1 MSRVRLLL
9 ATLLAAS
16 PGVGC
21 QRTPLPGAAHAA
33 PPSSAASRNAVP
45 SASPRLDESG
55 PRVDLLANRA
65 LWHVF
70 QKGLVVP
77 FASEGLRKYT
87 QEYTSPWRGVTK
99 LQDRAGRV
107 LGTTTST
114 LRFPWDGETGAATI
128 VVRMSGDGGQ
138 RLSLRLN
145 GRPLK
150 TRVLASGWQAV
161 VIDVPAGMLRPGEN
175 DLGIGVAKK
184 GALFHSLEVLA
195 GPAPE
200 PADAWPPSSPVG
212 TASVAGQEK
221 AALAGFR
228 RYVMLLEVP
237 RQSSLVLDTAAPR
250 AVAHLRVLARPEGQ
264 PAQVLLDETLQ
275 PGRWQPHTLSLAALA
290 GKLVE
295 LEFAAV
301 DGTDVLWA
309 TPRILLAAAPSLPRP
324 KPVRNLVLLIGDAM
338 RADSLALY
346 GQSKVLTPR
355 ITEAGRKNGVVFL
368 NTEAASPSS
377 PPSHASIQSG
387 TLPRVNGI
395 LGDKAKLNP
404 GTPMVSAVL
413 GADGIATGYYGDNSF
428 AMGRLKAASKWTSY
442 HQPSQEGKGGGC
454 PTLIKLML
462 GFADEQIKAGRRFF
476 LSSIAFE
483 PHTPYIYH
491 QGITEHYVKG
501 EFDPAIGKSPDG
513 VILTAIVKG
522 KLPMTPARWQQLRGL
537 YDGEVEYLDGCFG
550 TLVDG
555 LAARGRRDDTA
566 VILLADHGEGF
577 FEHGSLGHAYGHWFE
592 VTQVPLV
599 LWVPGLTEKEIA
611 IDTTVSHVDVAPT
624 ILDLL
629 GLPPEPRMQGQ
640 SLLPMALRQGPWTPR
655 VIPAEYGRSYS
666 LRSANLR
673 YIVDYG
679 GKEMLYDTVADP
691 IEKTDV
697 KDQRSMALRYLRD
710 CAGFYLA
717 YRSRWHTASWGT
729 LNNQTPEF
737 VKATGE

>member
-1 MSRVRLLL
+1 M
-9 ATLLAAS
+9 
-16 PGVGC
+16 
-21 QRTPLPGAAHAA
+21 
-33 PPSSAASRNAVP
+33 
-45 SASPRLDESG
+45 
-55 PRVDLLANRA
+55 
-65 LWHVF
+65 
-70 QKGLVVP
+70 
-77 FASEGLRKYT
+77 
-87 QEYTSPWRGVTK
+87 TK

-107 LGTTTST
+107 LGSTTSN

-128 VVRMSGDGGQ
+128 VVRMNGDVGQ

-145 GRPLK
+145 GKPLK
-150 TRVLASGWQAV
+150 TAAW
-161 VIDVPAGMLRPGEN
+161 PAAGRQWLSACRPACFGSGEN
-175 DLGIGVAKK
+175 DLGIAVARK
-184 GALFHSLEVLA
+184 GALFHSLEVMA

-200 PADAWPPSSPVG
+200 PENAWPASSPVI
-212 TASVAGQEK
+212 AANVAGQEK
-221 AALAGFR
+221 PALAGFR
-228 RYVMLLEVP
+228 RYAMLLEVP
-237 RQSSLVLDTAAPR
+237 RQSFLVLETAASQTP
-250 AVAHLRVLARPEGQ
+250 AHLRISARPEGQ
-264 PAQVLLDETLQ
+264 PAQVLLDETQ
-275 PGRWQPHTLSLAALA
+275 APGRWQPRTLSLAALA
-290 GKLVE
+290 GKLVA
-295 LEFAAV
+295 LEFAVV
-301 DGTDVLWA
+301 DGGDGLWA

-324 KPVRNLVLLIGDAM
+324 KPVHNLVLLIGDAL

-346 GQSKVLTPR
+346 QQTKVLTPR

-404 GTPMVSAVL
+404 GTPMISAVL
-413 GADGIATGYYGDNSF
+413 GGDKIATGYYGDNSF
-428 AMGRLKAASKWTSY
+428 AMGRLKAASKWTAY

-462 GFADEQIKAGRRFF
+462 GFADDQVKAGRRFF

-537 YDGEVEYLDGCFG
+537 YDGEVEYLDQCFG

-555 LAARGRRDDTA
+555 LATRGLRDDTA

-599 LWVPGLTEKEIA
+599 LWVPGLTDKEITV
-611 IDTTVSHVDVAPT
+611 DTTVSHVDVAPT

-655 VIPAEYGRSYS
+655 VIPSEYGRSYS
-666 LRSANLR
+666 LRAANLR

-691 IEKTDV
+691 DREERR
-697 KDQRSMALRYLRD
+697 QRPAPDGPALPARLRRLLPGPSHPLAHGQLGHAQQSH
-710 CAGFYLA
+710 AGIREGHRA
-717 YRSRWHTASWGT
+717 TRAACWTEPVAGAGSDGRIRSRSGSGT
-729 LNNQTPEF
+729 GPG
-737 VKATGE
+737 TGGS

>member
-1 MSRVRLLL
+1 MSRVLIHV
-9 ATLLAAS
+9 AAVLAA
-16 PGVGC
+16 GVGC
-21 QRTPLPGAAHAA
+21 RRAPVPAHAA
-33 PPSSAASRNAVP
+33 APSSAVSPKP
-45 SASPRLDESG
+45 SALRLDESG
-55 PRVDLLANRA
+55 PRVDLLASRA
-65 LWHVF
+65 LWHLY
-70 QKGLVVP
+70 QHGLVIP
-77 FASEGLRKYT
+77 FASEGFRKYS

-99 LQDRAGRV
+99 LQDRAGRI
-107 LGTTTST
+107 LGSTTST
-114 LRFPWDGETGAATI
+114 LRFPWDAGTGAASI
-128 VVRMSGDGGQ
+128 VVRMAGDAGQ

-145 GRPLK
+145 GKSLK
-150 TRVLASGWQAV
+150 AAAPASGWQTVAV
-161 VIDVPAGMLRPGEN
+161 NVPAGVLRVGEN
-175 DLGIGVAKK
+175 DLVMAVAKK
-184 GALFHSLEVLA
+184 GALFHSLEVIA
-195 GPAPE
+195 GQAPE
-200 PADAWPPSSPVG
+200 PDDAWTASSPVI

-221 AALAGFR
+221 PALAGFR
-228 RYVMLLEVP
+228 RYAMLLEVP
-237 RQSSLVLDTAAPR
+237 RQASLVLETAVRQAP
-250 AVAHLRVLARPEGQ
+250 AHLRVSTRPEGQ
-264 PAQVLLDETLQ
+264 PAQILLDETQQ
-275 PGRWQPHTLSLAALA
+275 PGRWQPHTLPLAALA
-290 GKLVE
+290 GKLVS
-295 LEFAAV
+295 LEFAVV
-301 DGTDVLWA
+301 DGGDAFWA
-309 TPRILLAAAPSLPRP
+309 TPRILLAVAPSLARP
-324 KPVRNLVLLIGDAM
+324 KPVRNLVLFIGDAL

-346 GQSKVLTPR
+346 NQTKVRTPR

-387 TLPRVNGI
+387 TFPRVNGI

-404 GTPMVSAVL
+404 GTPLVSAVL
-413 GADGIATGYYGDNSF
+413 GTDKVATGYYGDNSF
-428 AMGRLKAASKWTSY
+428 AMGRLKAASKWTAY

-454 PTLIKLML
+454 PTLVKLML
-462 GFADEQIKAGRRFF
+462 GFADEQVKAGRRFF

-537 YDGEVEYLDGCFG
+537 YDGEVEYLDQCFG

-555 LAARGRRDDTA
+555 LATRGLRDDTA

-599 LWVPGLTEKEIA
+599 LWVPGLAGKEIA
-611 IDTTVSHVDVAPT
+611 VDTTVSHVDVAPT
-624 ILDLL
+624 ILDLF

-655 VIPAEYGRSYS
+655 VVPSEYGRSYS
-666 LRSANLR
+666 LRAAHLR
-673 YIVDYG
+673 YIVDYS
-679 GKEMLYDTVADP
+679 GKETLFDTVADP

-697 KDQRSMALRYLRD
+697 KDQRPMALRYLRD

-717 YRSRWHTASWGT
+717 HRSRWHTATWGE
-729 LNNQTPEF
+729 LNNHAPEF
-737 VKATGE
+737 VRATGG

>member
-1 MSRVRLLL
+1 MSRVLICL
-9 ATLLAAS
+9 AVLAVS
-16 PGVGC
+16 LGGGC
-21 QRTPLPGAAHAA
+21 QRASLPKVAHAA
-33 PPSSAASRNAVP
+33 APSSAASRGA
-45 SASPRLDESG
+45 AQAGSPRLDESG
-55 PRVDLLANRA
+55 PQVDLLASRA
-65 LWHVF
+65 LWHLF
-70 QKGLVVP
+70 QRGLVIP
-77 FASEGLRKYT
+77 FASEGFRKYT

-107 LGTTTST
+107 LGTTTSS
-114 LRFPWDGETGAATI
+114 LRFPWDGEAGAATI
-128 VVRMSGDGGQ
+128 VVRMNGATGQ

-145 GRPLK
+145 GKPLK
-150 TRVLASGWQAV
+150 IVPVAGGWQTLA
-161 VIDVPAGMLRPGEN
+161 INVPAGMLHPGEN
-175 DLGIGVAKK
+175 DLVVAVAKK
-184 GALFHSLEVLA
+184 GALFHSLEVIA
-195 GPAPE
+195 DTPRE
-200 PADAWPPSSPVG
+200 PADAWPPLSPVIA
-212 TASVAGQEK
+212 ASVAGQEK

-228 RYVMLLEVP
+228 RYSMLLEVP
-237 RQSSLVLDTAAPR
+237 RQSFLVLETAAPQ
-250 AVAHLRVLARPEGQ
+250 AAAHLRVSARPEGQ
-264 PAQVLLDETLQ
+264 PAQILLDQTQQ
-275 PGRWQPHTLSLAALA
+275 PGQWQPHTLSLAALA
-290 GKLVE
+290 GKLVA
-295 LEFAAV
+295 LEFAVV
-301 DGTDVLWA
+301 DGGDVLWA
-309 TPRILLAAAPSLPRP
+309 TPRILLAAAPSLARP

-346 GQSKVLTPR
+346 SQTKVLTPR
-355 ITEAGRKNGVVFL
+355 ITEAGHKNGVVFL

-413 GADGIATGYYGDNSF
+413 GADNIATGYYGDNSF
-428 AMGRLKAASKWTSY
+428 AMGRLKAASKWTAY

-462 GFADEQIKAGRRFF
+462 GFADEQVKAGRRFF

-513 VILTAIVKG
+513 VILTAIVRGTLK
-522 KLPMTPARWQQLRGL
+522 MTPARWQQLRGL
-537 YDGEVEYLDGCFG
+537 YDGEVEYFDQCFG

-555 LAARGRRDDTA
+555 LATRGLRDDTA

-599 LWVPGLTEKEIA
+599 LWVPSLTDKEITV
-611 IDTTVSHVDVAPT
+611 DTTVSHVDVAPT
-624 ILDLL
+624 ILDLM

-640 SLLPMALRQGPWTPR
+640 SLVPMALRQGPWTPR

-666 LRSANLR
+666 LRAANLR

-679 GKEMLYDTVADP
+679 GKEMLYDTAADP
-691 IEKTDV
+691 VEKTDV
-697 KDQRSMALRYLRD
+697 KDRRPMALRYLRD

-717 YRSRWHTASWGT
+717 HRARWHTASWGT
-729 LNNQTPEF
+729 LNNHTPEF
-737 VKATGE
+737 VKATGG

>member
-1 MSRVRLLL
+1 MSRVSFG
-9 ATLLAAS
+9 LAA
-16 PGVGC
+16 PVVACLGLAC
-21 QRTPLPGAAHAA
+21 QRAPLPAHAA
-33 PPSSAASRNAVP
+33 SPSSAASPKTAQP
-45 SASPRLDESG
+45 AAPRLDESG

-65 LWHVF
+65 MWHLF
-70 QKGLVVP
+70 QRGLVIP
-77 FASEGLRKYT
+77 LGSEGFRKYT
-87 QEYTSPWRGVTK
+87 QEYTSPWRGVSK

-107 LGTTTST
+107 LGSTTSS
-114 LRFPWDGETGAATI
+114 LRFPWDGEIGAATI
-128 VVRMSGDGGQ
+128 VVRMSGDAGQ

-150 TRVLASGWQAV
+150 PAALTSGWQAV
-161 VIDVPAGMLRPGEN
+161 AVNVPAGVLRVGEN
-175 DLGIGVAKK
+175 DLIIAVARK
-184 GALFHSLEVLA
+184 GALFHSLEVFA

-200 PADAWPPSSPVG
+200 AGDAWPASSPVIA
-212 TASVAGQEK
+212 ASVAGQEK

-228 RYVMLLEVP
+228 RYAMLLEVP
-237 RQSSLVLDTAAPR
+237 RQSFLVLETAAPQ
-250 AVAHLRVLARPEGQ
+250 AAAHLRVSARPEGQ
-264 PAQVLLDETLQ
+264 PAQILLDETQ
-275 PGRWQPHTLSLAALA
+275 TPGRWQPHTLSLAALA
-290 GKLVE
+290 GKLVALE
-295 LEFAAV
+295 LAVV
-301 DGTDVLWA
+301 DGGDGLWA
-309 TPRILLAAAPSLPRP
+309 SPRILLAAAPSLARP
-324 KPVRNLVLLIGDAM
+324 KPVRNLVLLIGDAL

-346 GQSKVLTPR
+346 HQSKVLTPR

-404 GTPMVSAVL
+404 GTPMISAVL
-413 GADGIATGYYGDNSF
+413 GEERIATGYYGDNSF
-428 AMGRLKAASKWTSY
+428 AMGRLKTASKWTAY

-454 PTLIKLML
+454 PTLVKMML

-537 YDGEVEYLDGCFG
+537 YDGEVEYLDQCFG

-555 LAARGRRDDTA
+555 LAARGLRDNTA

-599 LWVPGLTEKEIA
+599 MWVPGLTDKEITV
-611 IDTTVSHVDVAPT
+611 DTTVSHVDLAPT

-629 GLPPEPRMQGQ
+629 GLPPEPRMQGE
-640 SLLPMALRQGPWTPR
+640 SLVPMALRQGPWTPR
-655 VIPAEYGRSYS
+655 VVPAEYGRSYS
-666 LRSANLR
+666 LRAANLR
-673 YIVDYG
+673 YIVDYS
-679 GKEMLYDTVADP
+679 GKETLFDTVDDP

-697 KDQRSMALRYLRD
+697 KNQRPMALRYLRD

-717 YRSRWHTASWGT
+717 HRTRWHTATWGT
-729 LNNQTPEF
+729 LNNQTEEF
-737 VKATGE
+737 VKATGG

>member
-1 MSRVRLLL
+1 MSRVPFGLALLL
-9 ATLLAAS
+9 ATSLS
-16 PGVGC
+16 VGC
-21 QRTPLPGAAHAA
+21 QRTPVPAHAA
-33 PPSSAASRNAVP
+33 APSSAASRNPAP
-45 SASPRLDESG
+45 STAPRLDESG

-65 LWHVF
+65 LWHLY
-70 QKGLVVP
+70 QRGLVIP
-77 FASEGLRKYT
+77 FASEGFRKYS

-99 LQDRAGRV
+99 LQDRAGRI
-107 LGTTTST
+107 LGATASN

-128 VVRMSGDGGQ
+128 VVRMSGESGQ

-145 GRPLK
+145 GKPLK
-150 TRVLASGWQAV
+150 TAALASGWQPVA
-161 VIDVPAGMLRPGEN
+161 IEVPAGVLRSGEN
-175 DLGIGVAKK
+175 SLAIAVARK
-184 GALFHSLEVLA
+184 GAVFHSLELIA

-200 PADAWPPSSPVG
+200 PAEAWPASSPVVA
-212 TASVAGQEK
+212 ASVAGQEK
-221 AALAGFR
+221 AALAGFL

-237 RQSSLVLDTAAPR
+237 LQSSLVLDTAAPK
-250 AVAHLRVLARPEGQ
+250 AAAHLRVSARPEGQ
-264 PAQVLLDETLQ
+264 PAQILLDETQQ

-290 GKLVE
+290 GKLVA
-295 LEFAAV
+295 LEFAVV
-301 DGTDVLWA
+301 DGGDALWA
-309 TPRILLAAAPSLPRP
+309 GPRILLAAAPSLARP

-346 GQSKVLTPR
+346 GQTKVLTPR
-355 ITEAGRKNGVVFL
+355 ITEAGRKNGLVFL

-404 GTPMVSAVL
+404 GTPMISAVL
-413 GADGIATGYYGDNSF
+413 GEEKIATGYYGDNSF
-428 AMGRLKAASKWTSY
+428 AMGRLKTASKWTAY

-454 PTLIKLML
+454 PTLIKMML
-462 GFADEQIKAGRRFF
+462 GFADQQIEAGRRFF

-537 YDGEVEYLDGCFG
+537 YDGEVEYLDQCFG

-555 LAARGRRDDTA
+555 LATRGRRDDTA

-577 FEHGSLGHAYGHWFE
+577 FEPGSLGHAYGHWFE

-599 LWVPGLTEKEIA
+599 LWVPGLTDKEITV
-611 IDTTVSHVDVAPT
+611 DTVVSHVDVAPT

-640 SLLPMALRQGPWTPR
+640 SLLPLALRQGPWTPR
-655 VIPAEYGRSYS
+655 VVPAEYGRSYS
-666 LRSANLR
+666 LRAAHLR

-697 KDQRSMALRYLRD
+697 KDQRPMALRYLRD

-717 YRSRWHTASWGT
+717 HRSRWHTAAWGT
-729 LNNQTPEF
+729 INNHTAEF
-737 VKATGE
+737 VKAAGGS

>member
-1 MSRVRLLL
+1 LPNAEHVA
-9 ATLLAAS
+9 ATPAPAS
-16 PGVGC
+16 PK
-21 QRTPLPGAAHAA
+21 AA
-33 PPSSAASRNAVP
+33 PASA
-45 SASPRLDESG
+45 PRLDESG
-55 PRVDLLANRA
+55 PSIDLLANRS
-65 LWHVF
+65 LWHLSS
-70 QKGLVVP
+70 QGLVIP
-77 FASEGLRKYT
+77 FVSEGFRKYT
-87 QEYTSPWRGVTK
+87 QEYNSPWRGVTK
-99 LQDRAGRV
+99 LQDHSGRI
-107 LGTTTST
+107 LAST
-114 LRFPWDGETGAATI
+114 ASNLRFPWDGETGAATI
-128 VVRMSGDGGQ
+128 IARMSGDAGQ

-145 GRPLK
+145 GKPLK
-150 TRVLASGWQAV
+150 TLGLSNGWQAV
-161 VIDVPAGMLRPGEN
+161 AVPVPAGALRSGEN
-175 DLGIGVAKK
+175 DLAIAVAKK
-184 GALFHSLEVLA
+184 GALFHSLEIIA
-195 GPAPE
+195 GPAAQPTE
-200 PADAWPPSSPVG
+200 AWPASPVF
-212 TASVAGQEK
+212 TSNLAGQPK
-221 AALAGFR
+221 SALHGFR

-237 RQSSLVLDTAAPR
+237 RQSFLLLDTAASQTP
-250 AVAHLRVLARPEGQ
+250 ARIRISAQPDGQ
-264 PAQVLLDETLQ
+264 SAQVLLDETAQ
-275 PGRWQPHTLSLAALA
+275 PGQWQPHTLSLAALA
-290 GKLVE
+290 GKLVALE
-295 LEFAAV
+295 LAVV
-301 DGTDVLWA
+301 DGGDVAWA
-309 TPRILLAAAPSLPRP
+309 TPRILLAAAPALPRP

-346 GQSKVLTPR
+346 NQTKVLTPR
-355 ITEAGRKNGVVFL
+355 ITEAGHKNGVVFL

-404 GTPMVSAVL
+404 GTPMVSADL
-413 GADGIATGYYGDNSF
+413 GADNIATGYYGDNSF
-428 AMGRLKAASKWTSY
+428 AMGRLKAASKWTAY

-462 GFADEQIKAGRRFF
+462 GFADEQIKAGKRFF

-501 EFDPAIGKSPDG
+501 DFDPAIGKSPDG

-522 KLPMTPARWQQLRGL
+522 TISMTPARWQQLRGL
-537 YDGEVEYLDGCFG
+537 YDGEIEYLDQCFG

-555 LAARGRRDDTA
+555 LAERGQRDNTA

-599 LWVPGLTEKEIA
+599 LWVPGLTDKELTV
-611 IDTTVSHVDVAPT
+611 DTTVSHVDVAPT
-624 ILDLL
+624 ILDLM
-629 GLPPEPRMQGQ
+629 GLPPDPRMQGQ
-640 SLLPMALRQGPWTPR
+640 SLLPMVLRQGPWTPR

-666 LRSANLR
+666 LRASQLR

-697 KDQRSMALRYLRD
+697 KDQRPMALRYLRD

-717 YRSRWHTASWGT
+717 HRSHWHESSWGT
-729 LNNQTPEF
+729 VNNQTPEF

>member
-1 MSRVRLLL
+1 MSRVPFDL
-9 ATLLAAS
+9 ALLLAAS
-16 PGVGC
+16 LGVGC
-21 QRTPLPGAAHAA
+21 QRAPLPSAAHAA
-33 PPSSAASRNAVP
+33 PPSSAASAKAALSV
-45 SASPRLDESG
+45 SPRLDESG
-55 PRVDLLANRA
+55 PSVDLLANRA

-70 QKGLVVP
+70 RRGLTIP
-77 FASEGLRKYT
+77 FGSEGFRKYS
-87 QEYTSPWRGVTK
+87 QEYTSPWRGVGK

-107 LGTTTST
+107 LGTTASN
-114 LRFPWDGETGAATI
+114 LHFPWDGETGAATI
-128 VVRMSGDGGQ
+128 VVRMSGDSGQ

-145 GRPLK
+145 GKSLK
-150 TRVLASGWQAV
+150 TAALASGWQAV
-161 VIDVPAGMLRPGEN
+161 PINVPAGVLRLGEN
-175 DLGIGVAKK
+175 DLVIAVARK
-184 GALFHSLEVLA
+184 GALFHSLEVIG

-200 PADAWPPSSPVG
+200 PADAWPASSPVI
-212 TASVAGQEK
+212 AVSVAGQER
-221 AALAGFR
+221 AALAGSR
-228 RYVMLLEVP
+228 RYAMLLEVP
-237 RQSSLVLDTAAPR
+237 RQSFLVLETAASQ
-250 AVAHLRVLARPEGQ
+250 AAAHLRVSARPEGQ
-264 PAQVLLDETLQ
+264 PIQILLDETQ
-275 PGRWQPHTLSLAALA
+275 PPGRWQPRTLSLAALA
-290 GKLVE
+290 GKLVS
-295 LEFAAV
+295 LEFAV
-301 DGTDVLWA
+301 LDGGEALWA

-324 KPVRNLVLLIGDAM
+324 KPVRNLVLLIGDAL

-346 GQSKVLTPR
+346 NQTKVLTPR

-404 GTPMVSAVL
+404 GTPMISAVL
-413 GADGIATGYYGDNSF
+413 GADQIATGYYGDNSF
-428 AMGRLKAASKWTSY
+428 AMGRLKTASKWTAY

-522 KLPMTPARWQQLRGL
+522 KLSMTPARWQQLRGL

-555 LAARGRRDDTA
+555 LATRGLRDDTA

-577 FEHGSLGHAYGHWFE
+577 FEHGSLGHAFGHWFE

-599 LWVPGLTEKEIA
+599 LWVPGLTDKEVTV
-611 IDTTVSHVDVAPT
+611 DTVVSHVDVAPT

-640 SLLPMALRQGPWTPR
+640 SLLPLVLRQGPWTPR
-655 VIPAEYGRSYS
+655 VVPSEYGRSYS
-666 LRSANLR
+666 LRAANLR

-679 GKEMLYDTVADP
+679 GKETLFDTVADP

-697 KDQRSMALRYLRD
+697 KDQRPMALRYLRD
-710 CAGFYLA
+710 CAGLYLA
-717 YRSRWHTASWGT
+717 HRSRWHTATWGT
-729 LNNQTPEF
+729 LNNQTSEF
-737 VKATGE
+737 VRATGG

>member
-1 MSRVRLLL
+1 MSRVSHQLVLLL
-9 ATLLAAS
+9 AATL
-16 PGVGC
+16 GC
-21 QRTPLPGAAHAA
+21 QRAPVPAQAA
-33 PPSSAASRNAVP
+33 PPSSAASPKAAQP
-45 SASPRLDESG
+45 APPRLDEAG
-55 PRVDLLANRA
+55 PRLDLLANRA
-65 LWHVF
+65 LWHLY
-70 QKGLVVP
+70 QRGLIIP
-77 FASEGLRKYT
+77 FGSEGFRKYT
-87 QEYTSPWRGVTK
+87 QEYNSPWRGVTK
-99 LQDRAGRV
+99 LQDRTGRI
-107 LGTTTST
+107 LGATTSG
-114 LRFPWDGETGAATI
+114 LHFPWDGATGTTTI
-128 VVRMSGDGGQ
+128 IVRMNGDAGQ

-145 GRPLK
+145 GKSLK
-150 TRVLASGWQAV
+150 TVAVSAGWQTVAV
-161 VIDVPAGMLRPGEN
+161 SAPAGVLRPGEN
-175 DLGIGVAKK
+175 DLVIAVARR
-184 GALFHSLEVLA
+184 GAIFHSLEVIA

-200 PADAWPPSSPVG
+200 PADPWPASPVV
-212 TASVAGQEK
+212 TPSVAGQAK
-221 AALAGFR
+221 TALAGFR

-237 RQSSLVLDTAAPR
+237 RQSFLVLETAAPQ
-250 AVAHLRVLARPEGQ
+250 AAAHLRVSARPEGQ
-264 PAQVLLDETLQ
+264 TAQILLDQTQ
-275 PGRWQPHTLSLAALA
+275 PPGRWQPHALSLAALA
-290 GKLVE
+290 GKLVA
-295 LEFAAV
+295 LEFTV
-301 DGTDVLWA
+301 LDGGEALWA
-309 TPRILLAAAPSLPRP
+309 KPRILLTAAPSLPRP

-346 GQSKVLTPR
+346 NQTKVLTPR
-355 ITEAGRKNGVVFL
+355 ITQAGRKNGVVFL

-387 TLPRVNGI
+387 TMPRVNGI

-404 GTPMVSAVL
+404 GTPMISARL
-413 GADGIATGYYGDNSF
+413 GADKIATGYYGDNSF
-428 AMGRLKAASKWTSY
+428 AMGRLKAASKWTAY

-491 QGITEHYVKG
+491 PGITEHYVKG

-522 KLPMTPARWQQLRGL
+522 TLTMTPARWQQLRGL
-537 YDGEVEYLDGCFG
+537 YDGEVEYLDQCFG

-555 LAARGRRDDTA
+555 LAARGQRDNTA

-599 LWVPGLTEKEIA
+599 LWVPGLTDKEITV
-611 IDTTVSHVDVAPT
+611 DTTVGHVDVAPT
-624 ILDLL
+624 ILDLM

-640 SLLPMALRQGPWTPR
+640 SLLPMVLRQGPWTPR
-655 VIPAEYGRSYS
+655 VVPAEYGRSYS
-666 LRSANLR
+666 LRAANLR

-679 GKEMLYDTVADP
+679 GKETLFDTVADP

-697 KDQRSMALRYLRD
+697 KDQRPMALRYLRD

-717 YRSRWHTASWGT
+717 HRTRWHEATWGT
-729 LNNQTPEF
+729 LNNHAPEF
-737 VKATGE
+737 VEATGD

>member
-1 MSRVRLLL
+1 MLRAPIGPAL
-9 ATLLAAS
+9 LLAAS
-16 PGVGC
+16 FSC
-21 QRTPLPGAAHAA
+21 QRAPLPAHAA
-33 PPSSAASRNAVP
+33 ETSSAASFKAAQP
-45 SASPRLDESG
+45 TPARLDESG
-55 PRVDLLANRA
+55 PRVDLLANRS
-65 LWHVF
+65 LWHLF
-70 QKGLVVP
+70 QRGLIIP
-77 FASEGLRKYT
+77 FGSEGFRKYT
-87 QEYTSPWRGVTK
+87 QEYTSPWRGLSK
-99 LQDRAGRV
+99 LRDHIGRA
-107 LGTTTST
+107 LGSTTSS
-114 LRFPWDGETGAATI
+114 LRFPWDGATAAATI
-128 VVRMSGDGGQ
+128 IVRMSGDAGQ

-145 GRPLK
+145 GKPLK
-150 TRVLASGWQAV
+150 TAVLASGWQTVAV
-161 VIDVPAGMLRPGEN
+161 SVPAGVLRAGEN
-175 DLGIGVAKK
+175 DLVIAVARK
-184 GALFHSLEVLA
+184 GALFHSLEVIA

-200 PADAWPPSSPVG
+200 LADAWPASSPVVA
-212 TASVAGQEK
+212 ASVAGQTK

-237 RQSSLVLDTAAPR
+237 RQSFLVLETAALQT
-250 AVAHLRVLARPEGQ
+250 ATHLRVSARPEGQ
-264 PAQVLLDETLQ
+264 PAQILLDETQ
-275 PGRWQPHTLSLAALA
+275 PPGHWNPQTLPLAALA
-290 GKLVE
+290 GKLVA
-295 LEFAAV
+295 LEFAVV
-301 DGTDVLWA
+301 DGGDGLWA
-309 TPRILLAAAPSLPRP
+309 APRILLAAAPSLPRP

-346 GQSKVLTPR
+346 QQTKVLTPR

-404 GTPMVSAVL
+404 GTPMISALL
-413 GADGIATGYYGDNSF
+413 GEDKIAAGYYGDNSF
-428 AMGRLKAASKWTSY
+428 AMGRLKAASKWTAY
-442 HQPSQEGKGGGC
+442 HQPSQEGRGGGC
-454 PTLIKLML
+454 PTLIKMML
-462 GFADEQIKAGRRFF
+462 GFADEQSKANRRFF

-537 YDGEVEYLDGCFG
+537 YDGEVEYLDQCFG

-555 LAARGRRDDTA
+555 LAARGLRDDTA

-599 LWVPGLTEKEIA
+599 LWVPGLTGKQITV
-611 IDTTVSHVDVAPT
+611 DTTVSHVDVAPT
-624 ILDLL
+624 ILDLM

-655 VIPAEYGRSYS
+655 VIPSEYGRSYS
-666 LRSANLR
+666 LRAANLR
-673 YIVDYG
+673 YIVDYSC
-679 GKEMLYDTVADP
+679 KEMLYDTLADP

-697 KDQRSMALRYLRD
+697 KDRRPMALRYLRD

-717 YRSRWHTASWGT
+717 HRNHWHTATWGA
-729 LNNQTPEF
+729 LNNQTEEF
-737 VKATGE
+737 VKATGD

>member
-1 MSRVRLLL
+1 MSRVLN
-9 ATLLAAS
+9 LAALAVS
-16 PGVGC
+16 LGGC
-21 QRTPLPGAAHAA
+21 QRASLPKAAQAAPASRGAAQT
-33 PPSSAASRNAVP
+33 
-45 SASPRLDESG
+45 ASPRLDESG
-55 PRVDLLANRA
+55 PRVDLLASRV
-65 LWHVF
+65 LWHLF
-70 QKGLVVP
+70 QRGLVIP
-77 FASEGLRKYT
+77 FASEGFRKYT

-107 LGTTTST
+107 LGTATSS
-114 LRFPWDGETGAATI
+114 LRFPWDGEAGAATI
-128 VVRMSGDGGQ
+128 VVRMNGATGQ

-145 GRPLK
+145 GKQLK
-150 TRVLASGWQAV
+150 TATVASGWQTLSISA
-161 VIDVPAGMLRPGEN
+161 PAGVLRPGEN
-175 DLGIGVAKK
+175 DLVIAVAKK
-184 GALFHSLEVLA
+184 GALFYSLEVIA
-195 GPAPE
+195 GPPPE
-200 PADAWPPSSPVG
+200 PADAWPASSPVIA
-212 TASVAGQEK
+212 ASVAGQER

-228 RYVMLLEVP
+228 RYSMLLEIP
-237 RQSSLVLDTAAPR
+237 RQSFLLLETAA
-250 AVAHLRVLARPEGQ
+250 AQMAAHLRVSARPEGQ
-264 PAQVLLDETLQ
+264 PAQILLDETQQ
-275 PGRWQPHTLSLAALA
+275 PGQWQPHTLSLAALA
-290 GKLVE
+290 GKLVA
-295 LEFAAV
+295 LEFAVV
-301 DGTDVLWA
+301 DGGDALWA
-309 TPRILLAAAPSLPRP
+309 APRILLAAAPSLARP
-324 KPVRNLVLLIGDAM
+324 KPVRNLVLLIGDAL

-346 GQSKVLTPR
+346 SQTKVLTPR

-413 GADGIATGYYGDNSF
+413 GADHIATGYYGDNSF
-428 AMGRLKAASKWTSY
+428 AMGRLKAASKWTAY

-462 GFADEQIKAGRRFF
+462 GFADDQIKAGRRFF

-513 VILTAIVKG
+513 VILTAIVRG
-522 KLPMTPARWQQLRGL
+522 TLQMTPARWQQLRGL
-537 YDGEVEYLDGCFG
+537 YDGEVEYFDQCFG

-555 LAARGRRDDTA
+555 LAARGLRDDTA
-566 VILLADHGEGF
+566 VIVLADHGEGF

-599 LWVPGLTEKEIA
+599 LWVPGLTDKEITV
-611 IDTTVSHVDVAPT
+611 DTTVSHVDVAPT
-624 ILDLL
+624 ILDLM

-655 VIPAEYGRSYS
+655 VIPSEYGRSYS
-666 LRSANLR
+666 LRSAHLR

-697 KDQRSMALRYLRD
+697 KDRRPMALRYLRD
-710 CAGFYLA
+710 CAGLYLA
-717 YRSRWHTASWGT
+717 HRSRWHTAAWGT
-729 LNNQTPEF
+729 LNNQTAEF
-737 VKATGE
+737 AEATGQ

>member
-1 MSRVRLLL
+1 MPRLSLPFAVLL
-9 ATLLAAS
+9 AGLAL
-16 PGVGC
+16 GC
-21 QRTPLPGAAHAA
+21 RRTPLPAQAAAPLSAPAGKAAHAA
-33 PPSSAASRNAVP
+33 S
-45 SASPRLDESG
+45 RLDETG
-55 PRVDLLANRA
+55 PHIDLLANRG
-65 LWHVF
+65 LWHLF
-70 QKGLVVP
+70 ARGLVIP
-77 FASEGLRKYT
+77 FGSEGFRKYT
-87 QEYTSPWRGVTK
+87 QEYNSPWRGVTK
-99 LQDRAGRV
+99 LQDRTGRV
-107 LGTTTST
+107 LGST
-114 LRFPWDGETGAATI
+114 ASNLRFPWDGATGAATI
-128 VVRMSGDGGQ
+128 IVRMSGDAGQ
-138 RLSLRLN
+138 RVSLRLN

-150 TRVLASGWQAV
+150 TAALTNGWQAV
-161 VIDVPAGMLRPGEN
+161 AIAVPAGALRTGEN
-175 DLGIGVAKK
+175 DLAVAVAKK
-184 GALFHSLEVLA
+184 GAVFHSLEIVA
-195 GPAPE
+195 GAAPE
-200 PADAWPPSSPVG
+200 AAEAWPASPVV
-212 TASVAGQEK
+212 TATVAGQSRTGFG
-221 AALAGFR
+221 GFR
-228 RYVMLLEVP
+228 RYVMFLEVP
-237 RQSSLVLDTAAPR
+237 RESFLVLETAAVQT
-250 AVAHLRVLARPEGQ
+250 AAHLRVSARPDGQ
-264 PAQVLLDETLQ
+264 PAQVLLDETQQ
-275 PGRWQPHTLSLAALA
+275 PERWQPHTVSLAALA
-290 GKLVE
+290 GKLIA
-295 LEFAAV
+295 LEFATV
-301 DGTDVLWA
+301 DGGDVEWA
-309 TPRILLAAAPSLPRP
+309 APRILLAAASSLPRP

-346 GQSKVLTPR
+346 GPTKVLTPR

-413 GADGIATGYYGDNSF
+413 GDDKIATGYYGDNSF
-428 AMGRLKAASKWTSY
+428 AMGRLKAASKWTAY

-462 GFADEQIKAGRRFF
+462 GFADEQIKAGKRFF

-501 EFDPAIGKSPDG
+501 DFDPAIGKSPDG
-513 VILTAIVKG
+513 VILTGIVKG
-522 KLPMTPARWQQLRGL
+522 SITMTPARWQQLRGL
-537 YDGEVEYLDGCFG
+537 YDGEVEYLDQCFG

-555 LAARGRRDDTA
+555 LAERGQRDNTA

-599 LWVPGLTEKEIA
+599 LWVPGLTDKQITV
-611 IDTTVSHVDVAPT
+611 DTTVSHVDVAPT

-629 GLPPEPRMQGQ
+629 GLPPDPRMQGQ
-640 SLLPMALRQGPWTPR
+640 SLLPLALRQGPWTPR

-666 LRSANLR
+666 LRASHLR

-697 KDQRSMALRYLRD
+697 KDQRPMALRYLRD

-717 YRSRWHTASWGT
+717 HRARWHTATWGT
-729 LNNQTPEF
+729 VNNQTPEF
-737 VKATGE
+737 VKATGG

>member
-1 MSRVRLLL
+1 MARDLVAPALFLA
-9 ATLLAAS
+9 ATL
-16 PGVGC
+16 GC
-21 QRTPLPGAAHAA
+21 QRTPVPAHAA
-33 PPSSAASRNAVP
+33 APSSAASRTAAQP
-45 SASPRLDESG
+45 AAPRLDESG

-65 LWHVF
+65 LWHIF
-70 QKGLVVP
+70 QRGLVIP
-77 FASEGLRKYT
+77 FAGEGFRKYT
-87 QEYTSPWRGVTK
+87 QEYNSPWRGVSK
-99 LQDRAGRV
+99 LQDRAGRL
-107 LGTTTST
+107 LGST
-114 LRFPWDGETGAATI
+114 ASSLRFPWDGETGTATV
-128 VVRMSGDGGQ
+128 VVRINGAVGQ

-150 TRVLASGWQAV
+150 TAALASGWQTV
-161 VIDVPAGMLRPGEN
+161 PVSVPAGVLRVGDN
-175 DLGIGVAKK
+175 DLGIAVARKGV
-184 GALFHSLEVLA
+184 LVHSLEVLA

-200 PADAWPPSSPVG
+200 PESAWPVSSPVI
-212 TASVAGQEK
+212 AANLAGQERP
-221 AALAGFR
+221 ALAGFR
-228 RYVMLLEVP
+228 RYVILLEVP
-237 RQSSLVLDTAAPR
+237 RQSFLVLETAATQTP
-250 AVAHLRVLARPEGQ
+250 AHLRISARAESE
-264 PAQVLLDETLQ
+264 PAQVLLDETQ
-275 PGRWQPHTLSLAALA
+275 APGHWQPHTLSLAALA
-290 GKLVE
+290 GKLVA
-295 LEFAAV
+295 LEFAV
-301 DGTDVLWA
+301 VEGGDGLWG
-309 TPRILLAAAPSLPRP
+309 TPRILLTAAPSLPHP
-324 KPVRNLVLLIGDAM
+324 KPVHNLVLLIGDAL

-346 GQSKVLTPR
+346 HQTKVLTPR

-404 GTPMVSAVL
+404 GTPMISAVL
-413 GADGIATGYYGDNSF
+413 GGEEIATGYYGDNSF
-428 AMGRLKAASKWTSY
+428 AMGRLKAASKWTAY

-454 PTLIKLML
+454 PTLVKLML
-462 GFADEQIKAGRRFF
+462 GFADDQVKAGRRFF

-537 YDGEVEYLDGCFG
+537 YDGEVEYLDQCFG

-555 LAARGRRDDTA
+555 LATRGLRDDTA

-599 LWVPGLTEKEIA
+599 LWVPGLTDKEITV
-611 IDTTVSHVDVAPT
+611 DTTASHVDVAPT

-655 VIPAEYGRSYS
+655 VIPSEYGRSYS
-666 LRSANLR
+666 LRAANLR

-679 GKEMLYDTVADP
+679 GKETLYDTVTNP
-691 IEKTDV
+691 IEKSDV
-697 KDQRSMALRYLRD
+697 KDQRPMALRYLRD

-717 YRSRWHTASWGT
+717 HRSRWHMATWGT
-729 LNNQTPEF
+729 INNHTPEF
-737 VKATGE
+737 AKATGD

>member
-1 MSRVRLLL
+1 MSRLLIHL
-9 ATLLAAS
+9 AATLAA
-16 PGVGC
+16 GVGVAC
-21 QRTPLPGAAHAA
+21 QRAPAPAHAA
-33 PPSSAASRNAVP
+33 APSSSSPAKVP
-45 SASPRLDESG
+45 QSTAPQLDEFG

-65 LWHVF
+65 LWHIY
-70 QKGLVVP
+70 QRGLVIP
-77 FASEGLRKYT
+77 FASEGFRKYS

-99 LQDRAGRV
+99 LQDRSGRV
-107 LGTTTST
+107 LGATTST
-114 LRFPWDGETGAATI
+114 LRFPWDGETGTATI
-128 VVRMSGDGGQ
+128 VVRTSGDGGQ

-145 GRPLK
+145 GKPLK
-150 TRVLASGWQAV
+150 TVGLAGGWQAV
-161 VIDVPAGMLRPGEN
+161 AINVPAGVLRSGEN
-175 DLGIGVAKK
+175 DLAIAVAKK
-184 GALFHSLEVLA
+184 GAVFHSLEVLA
-195 GPAPE
+195 GLAPE
-200 PADAWPPSSPVG
+200 PADAWPALSPVV
-212 TASVAGQEK
+212 TANVAGQEK
-221 AALAGFR
+221 TALGGFR
-228 RYVMLLEVP
+228 RYVMLLEIP
-237 RQSSLVLDTAAPR
+237 RQSSLVLETAA
-250 AVAHLRVLARPEGQ
+250 AQAAAHLRISVQPEGQ
-264 PAQVLLDETLQ
+264 PAQVLLDETQQ

-295 LEFAAV
+295 LEFAIV
-301 DGTDVLWA
+301 DGGEVLWA
-309 TPRILLAAAPSLPRP
+309 TPRILLPAAPSLPRP
-324 KPVRNLVLLIGDAM
+324 NPVRNLVLLIGDAM

-346 GQSKVLTPR
+346 GQTKVLTPR

-368 NTEAASPSS
+368 NTQAASPSS

-404 GTPMVSAVL
+404 GTPMISAVL
-413 GADGIATGYYGDNSF
+413 GAEKIATGYYGDNSF
-428 AMGRLKAASKWTSY
+428 AMGRLKAASKWTAY

-454 PTLIKLML
+454 PTLIKMML

-537 YDGEVEYLDGCFG
+537 YDGEVEYLDQCFG

-555 LAARGRRDDTA
+555 LAARGQRDDTA
-566 VILLADHGEGF
+566 IILLADHGEGF

-599 LWVPGLTEKEIA
+599 LWVPGLTDKEITV
-611 IDTTVSHVDVAPT
+611 DTTVSHVDVAPT

-629 GLPPEPRMQGQ
+629 GLLPEPRMQGQ
-640 SLLPMALRQGPWTPR
+640 SLLPMVLRQGPWTPR

-666 LRSANLR
+666 LRSAHLR

-679 GKEMLYDTVADP
+679 GKEMLYDTAADP

-697 KDQRSMALRYLRD
+697 KDQRPMALRYLRD

-717 YRSRWHTASWGT
+717 HRSRWHMASWGT

-737 VKATGE
+737 VQATGG

>member
-1 MSRVRLLL
+1 MSRVLICL
-9 ATLLAAS
+9 AVLAVS
-16 PGVGC
+16 LGGGC
-21 QRTPLPGAAHAA
+21 QRAPLPKAAQAA
-33 PPSSAASRNAVP
+33 PSSAASRGA
-45 SASPRLDESG
+45 AQEGSPLLDESG
-55 PRVDLLANRA
+55 PRVDLLASRA
-65 LWHVF
+65 LWHLY
-70 QKGLVVP
+70 QRGLVIP
-77 FASEGLRKYT
+77 FGSEGFRKYT
-87 QEYTSPWRGVTK
+87 QEYSSPWRGVTK

-107 LGTTTST
+107 LGTTTSS
-114 LRFPWDGETGAATI
+114 LRFPWDGDAGATTI
-128 VVRMSGDGGQ
+128 VVRMNGGAGQ

-145 GRPLK
+145 GKPLK
-150 TRVLASGWQAV
+150 TVPVAGGWQTLA
-161 VIDVPAGMLRPGEN
+161 ISAPAGVLHPGEN
-175 DLGIGVAKK
+175 DLVIAVAKR
-184 GALFHSLEVLA
+184 GAVFHSLEVSA
-195 GPAPE
+195 GATPE
-200 PADAWPPSSPVG
+200 PADAWPASSPVLA
-212 TASVAGQEK
+212 ASVAGQEK

-228 RYVMLLEVP
+228 RYAMLLEIP
-237 RQSSLVLDTAAPR
+237 RQSFLVLETAA
-250 AVAHLRVLARPEGQ
+250 AQTAAHLRVSARPEGQ
-264 PAQVLLDETLQ
+264 PAQILLDVTQQ
-275 PGRWQPHTLSLAALA
+275 PGQWNLHTLSLAALA
-290 GKLVE
+290 GKLVA
-295 LEFAAV
+295 LEFAMV
-301 DGTDVLWA
+301 DGGDVLWA
-309 TPRILLAAAPSLPRP
+309 APRILLATVPSLPRP
-324 KPVRNLVLLIGDAM
+324 KPMRNLVLLIGDAL

-346 GQSKVLTPR
+346 SQTKVLTPH

-413 GADGIATGYYGDNSF
+413 GAEKIATGYYGDNSF
-428 AMGRLKAASKWTSY
+428 AMGRLKAASKWTAY

-462 GFADEQIKAGRRFF
+462 GFADDQVKAGRRFF

-513 VILTAIVKG
+513 VILTAIVRGTLK
-522 KLPMTPARWQQLRGL
+522 MTPARWQQLRGL
-537 YDGEVEYLDGCFG
+537 YDGEVEYFDQCFG

-555 LAARGRRDDTA
+555 LAARGLRDDTA
-566 VILLADHGEGF
+566 VIVLADHGEGF

-599 LWVPGLTEKEIA
+599 LWVPGLTDREITV
-611 IDTTVSHVDVAPT
+611 DTTVSHVDVAPT
-624 ILDLL
+624 ILDLM

-640 SLLPMALRQGPWTPR
+640 SLVPMALRQGPWTPR
-655 VIPAEYGRSYS
+655 VIPSEYGRSYS
-666 LRSANLR
+666 LRAANLR

-679 GKEMLYDTVADP
+679 GKEMLYDTAADP

-697 KDQRSMALRYLRD
+697 KDKRPMALRYLRD
-710 CAGFYLA
+710 CAGLYLA
-717 YRSRWHTASWGT
+717 HRSRWHTTTWGT

-737 VKATGE
+737 VKATGG

>member
-1 MSRVRLLL
+1 MSCVPLR
-9 ATLLAAS
+9 LAAVLAVGL
-16 PGVGC
+16 GVGC
-21 QRTPLPGAAHAA
+21 QRASLPKAAQAA
-33 PPSSAASRNAVP
+33 PSSAASA
-45 SASPRLDESG
+45 SAAASPRLDESG

-65 LWHVF
+65 LWHVY
-70 QKGLVVP
+70 QRGLVIP
-77 FASEGLRKYT
+77 FGSEGFRKYT

-107 LGTTTST
+107 LGTAASS
-114 LRFPWDGETGAATI
+114 LHFPWDGDAGVATI
-128 VVRMSGDGGQ
+128 VVRMNGSTGQ

-145 GRPLK
+145 GKPLK
-150 TRVLASGWQAV
+150 TVLVADGWQALA
-161 VIDVPAGMLRPGEN
+161 INVPAGVLHADEN
-175 DLGIGVAKK
+175 DLVIAVAKK
-184 GALFHSLEVLA
+184 GARFHSLEVIA

-200 PADAWPPSSPVG
+200 PADAWPALSPVIA
-212 TASVAGQEK
+212 ASVAGQEK

-228 RYVMLLEVP
+228 RYAMLLEIP
-237 RQSSLVLDTAAPR
+237 RQAFLVLETAA
-250 AVAHLRVLARPEGQ
+250 AQKATHLRVSARPEGQ
-264 PAQVLLDETLQ
+264 PAQILLDETQQ
-275 PGRWQPHTLSLAALA
+275 PGQWQPHTLSLAALA
-290 GKLVE
+290 GKLVA
-295 LEFAAV
+295 LEFAVV
-301 DGTDVLWA
+301 DGGDGLWA
-309 TPRILLAAAPSLPRP
+309 APRILLAAAPSLPRP

-346 GQSKVLTPR
+346 GQTKVLTPR

-404 GTPMVSAVL
+404 GTPMISAVL
-413 GADGIATGYYGDNSF
+413 GADSVATGYYGDNSF
-428 AMGRLKAASKWTSY
+428 AMGRLKAASKWTAY

-462 GFADEQIKAGRRFF
+462 GFADDQVKAGRRFF

-513 VILTAIVKG
+513 VILTAIVRG
-522 KLPMTPARWQQLRGL
+522 TLQMTPARWQQLRGL
-537 YDGEVEYLDGCFG
+537 YDGEVEYFDQCFG

-555 LAARGRRDDTA
+555 LAARGLRDDTA
-566 VILLADHGEGF
+566 VIVLADHGEGF

-599 LWVPGLTEKEIA
+599 LWVPGLTDKEITV
-611 IDTTVSHVDVAPT
+611 DTTVSHVDVAPT
-624 ILDLL
+624 ILDLM

-640 SLLPMALRQGPWTPR
+640 SVLPMALRQGPWTPR

-666 LRSANLR
+666 LRAANLR

-691 IEKTDV
+691 VEKTDV
-697 KDQRSMALRYLRD
+697 KDGRPMALRYLRD

-717 YRSRWHTASWGT
+717 HRARWHTASWGT
-729 LNNQTPEF
+729 FNNHTPEF
-737 VKATGE
+737 AKATGD

>member
-1 MSRVRLLL
+1 MSRVLNCL
-9 ATLLAAS
+9 AVLAVSLGGGCQRASLSKAAQAAVSAASASAAAS
-16 PGVGC
+16 P
-21 QRTPLPGAAHAA
+21 Q
-33 PPSSAASRNAVP
+33 
-45 SASPRLDESG
+45 LDESG

-65 LWHVF
+65 LWHLY
-70 QKGLVVP
+70 QRGLVIP
-77 FASEGLRKYT
+77 LGSEGFRKYT

-107 LGTTTST
+107 LGTTTSS
-114 LRFPWDGETGAATI
+114 LRFPWDGEVGAATI
-128 VVRMSGDGGQ
+128 VVRMNGSAGQ

-145 GRPLK
+145 GKPLK
-150 TRVLASGWQAV
+150 TVPVADGWQALA
-161 VIDVPAGMLRPGEN
+161 ISVPAGVLHAGEN
-175 DLGIGVAKK
+175 DLVIAVAKK
-184 GALFHSLEVLA
+184 GALFHSLEVIVGA
-195 GPAPE
+195 APE
-200 PADAWPPSSPVG
+200 PSDAWPALSPVI
-212 TASVAGQEK
+212 AARVAGQEK
-221 AALAGFR
+221 TALAGFR
-228 RYVMLLEVP
+228 RYAMLLEVP
-237 RQSSLVLDTAAPR
+237 RQSFLVLETAA
-250 AVAHLRVLARPEGQ
+250 AQKAAHLRVSARPEGQ
-264 PAQVLLDETLQ
+264 PPQILLDETQQ
-275 PGRWQPHTLSLAALA
+275 PGQWQPHTLSLAALA
-290 GKLVE
+290 GKLVA
-295 LEFAAV
+295 LEFAIV
-301 DGTDVLWA
+301 DGGDALWA
-309 TPRILLAAAPSLPRP
+309 APRILLAAVPSLPRP
-324 KPVRNLVLLIGDAM
+324 KPVRNLVLLIGDAL

-346 GQSKVLTPR
+346 GQTKVLTPR
-355 ITEAGRKNGVVFL
+355 ITEAGRRNGVVFL

-413 GADGIATGYYGDNSF
+413 GADSIATGYYGDNSF
-428 AMGRLKAASKWTSY
+428 AMGRLKAASKWTAY

-462 GFADEQIKAGRRFF
+462 GFADDQVKAGRRFF

-491 QGITEHYVKG
+491 PGITEHYVKG

-522 KLPMTPARWQQLRGL
+522 TLQMNPARWQQLRGL
-537 YDGEVEYLDGCFG
+537 YDGEVEFFDQCFG

-555 LAARGRRDDTA
+555 LAARGLRDDTA
-566 VILLADHGEGF
+566 VIVLADHGEGF

-599 LWVPGLTEKEIA
+599 LWVPGLTDKVITVE
-611 IDTTVSHVDVAPT
+611 TTVSHVDVAPT
-624 ILDLL
+624 ILDLM

-640 SLLPMALRQGPWTPR
+640 SLVPMALRQGPWTPR

-666 LRSANLR
+666 LRAANLR

-679 GKEMLYDTVADP
+679 GKEMLYDTAADP

-697 KDQRSMALRYLRD
+697 KDKRPMALRYLRD

-717 YRSRWHTASWGT
+717 HRTRWHTASWGT

>member
-1 MSRVRLLL
+1 MSRVLLR
-9 ATLLAAS
+9 LAAVLAVS
-16 PGVGC
+16 LGGGC
-21 QRTPLPGAAHAA
+21 QRASLPKAAQAA
-33 PPSSAASRNAVP
+33 PSSAASA
-45 SASPRLDESG
+45 SAAASPRLDESG

-65 LWHVF
+65 LWHLY
-70 QKGLVVP
+70 QRGLVIP
-77 FASEGLRKYT
+77 IASEGFRKYT
-87 QEYTSPWRGVTK
+87 QEYTSPWRGVTR

-107 LGTTTST
+107 LGTTTSS
-114 LRFPWDGETGAATI
+114 LRFPWDGDVGVATI
-128 VVRMSGDGGQ
+128 VVRMNGSAGQ

-145 GRPLK
+145 GKPLK
-150 TRVLASGWQAV
+150 TVLVADGWQVLAVS
-161 VIDVPAGMLRPGEN
+161 VPAGVLHAGEN
-175 DLGIGVAKK
+175 DLVIAVAKK
-184 GALFHSLEVLA
+184 GAVFHSLEVVVGA
-195 GPAPE
+195 APE
-200 PADAWPPSSPVG
+200 PGDVWPALSPVIS
-212 TASVAGQEK
+212 ASAAGQEK

-228 RYVMLLEVP
+228 RYAMLLEIP
-237 RQSSLVLDTAAPR
+237 RQSFLVVETAATQK
-250 AVAHLRVLARPEGQ
+250 AAHLRVSARPEGQ
-264 PAQVLLDETLQ
+264 PAQILLDETQQ
-275 PGRWQPHTLSLAALA
+275 PGQWQPHTLSLAALA
-290 GKLVE
+290 GKLVA
-295 LEFAAV
+295 LEFAVV
-301 DGTDVLWA
+301 DGGDALWA
-309 TPRILLAAAPSLPRP
+309 APRILLAAAPSLARP
-324 KPVRNLVLLIGDAM
+324 KPVRNLVLLIGDAL

-346 GQSKVLTPR
+346 SQTKVLTPR

-413 GADGIATGYYGDNSF
+413 GADSIATGYYGDNSF
-428 AMGRLKAASKWTSY
+428 AMGRLKAASKWTAY

-462 GFADEQIKAGRRFF
+462 GFADDQIKTGRRFF

-491 QGITEHYVKG
+491 PGITEHYVKG

-513 VILTAIVKG
+513 VILTAIVRG
-522 KLPMTPARWQQLRGL
+522 TLQMNPARWQQLRGL
-537 YDGEVEYLDGCFG
+537 YDGEVEYFDQCFG

-555 LAARGRRDDTA
+555 LATRGLRDDTA
-566 VILLADHGEGF
+566 VIVLADHGEGF

-599 LWVPGLTEKEIA
+599 LWVPGLTDKEIA

-624 ILDLL
+624 ILDLM

-640 SLLPMALRQGPWTPR
+640 SLVPMALRQGPWTPQ

-666 LRSANLR
+666 LRAAHLR

-691 IEKTDV
+691 VEKTDV
-697 KDQRSMALRYLRD
+697 KDQRPVALRYLRD

-717 YRSRWHTASWGT
+717 HRARWHTASWGT

-737 VKATGE
+737 AKATGD

>member
-1 MSRVRLLL
+1 MSRVLIRL
-9 ATLLAAS
+9 ATVLVAGL
-16 PGVGC
+16 GC
-21 QRTPLPGAAHAA
+21 QRAPLLAHAA
-33 PPSSAASRNAVP
+33 APSSAGSPKAAP
-45 SASPRLDESG
+45 SAAPRLDESG

-65 LWHVF
+65 LWHLF
-70 QKGLVVP
+70 QRGLTIP
-77 FASEGLRKYT
+77 FGSEGFRKYT
-87 QEYTSPWRGVTK
+87 QEYASPWRGVSK

-107 LGTTTST
+107 LGSTTSS
-114 LRFPWDGETGAATI
+114 LRFPWEGETGAATI
-128 VVRMSGDGGQ
+128 VVRMSGESGQ

-150 TRVLASGWQAV
+150 TAALASGWQTVAV
-161 VIDVPAGMLRPGEN
+161 SVPTGVLRTGEN
-175 DLGIGVAKK
+175 DLGIAVARK

-200 PADAWPPSSPVG
+200 PADAWPASPVV
-212 TASVAGQEK
+212 TANVAGQEK

-228 RYVMLLEVP
+228 RYAMLLEVP
-237 RQSSLVLDTAAPR
+237 RQSFLVLETAA
-250 AVAHLRVLARPEGQ
+250 AQAAAHLRVSMQPEGQ
-264 PAQVLLDETLQ
+264 PAQILFDETQ
-275 PGRWQPHTLSLAALA
+275 PPGRWQPHTLSLAALA
-290 GKLVE
+290 GKLVK
-295 LEFAAV
+295 LEFVVV
-301 DGTDVLWA
+301 DGGDGLWA
-309 TPRILLAAAPSLPRP
+309 APRILLAAAPSLPRP

-346 GQSKVLTPR
+346 HQTKVLTPR
-355 ITEAGRKNGVVFL
+355 ITEAGHKSGVVFL

-404 GTPMVSAVL
+404 GTPMISAVL
-413 GADGIATGYYGDNSF
+413 GADKIATGYFGDNSF
-428 AMGRLKAASKWTSY
+428 AMGRLRAASKWTAY

-454 PTLIKLML
+454 PTLVKMML

-537 YDGEVEYLDGCFG
+537 YDGEVEYLDQCFG
-550 TLVDG
+550 TLVDSLATRG
-555 LAARGRRDDTA
+555 LRDDTA

-599 LWVPGLTEKEIA
+599 LWVPGLTDKEITV
-611 IDTTVSHVDVAPT
+611 DTTVSHMDVAPT
-624 ILDLL
+624 ILDLM
-629 GLPPEPRMQGQ
+629 GLPPEARMQGQ
-640 SLLPMALRQGPWTPR
+640 SLLPLALRQGPWTPR
-655 VIPAEYGRSYS
+655 VIPSEYGRSYS
-666 LRSANLR
+666 LRAANLR
-673 YIVDYG
+673 YIVDYS

-697 KDQRSMALRYLRD
+697 KGQRPMALRYLRD

-717 YRSRWHTASWGT
+717 HRTRWHEATWGT
-729 LNNQTPEF
+729 VNNQTEEF
-737 VKATGE
+737 VKATGG

>member
-1 MSRVRLLL
+1 MLRAPIGPAL
-9 ATLLAAS
+9 LLAAS
-16 PGVGC
+16 FSC
-21 QRTPLPGAAHAA
+21 QRAPLPAHATET
-33 PPSSAASRNAVP
+33 SSAASPKAAQP
-45 SASPRLDESG
+45 TSARLDESG
-55 PRVDLLANRA
+55 PRVDLLANRS
-65 LWHVF
+65 LWHLF
-70 QKGLVVP
+70 QRGLIIP
-77 FASEGLRKYT
+77 FGSEGFRKYT
-87 QEYTSPWRGVTK
+87 QEYTSPWRGLSK
-99 LQDRAGRV
+99 RQDHIGRA
-107 LGTTTST
+107 LGSTTSS
-114 LRFPWDGETGAATI
+114 LRFPWDGASAAASI
-128 VVRMSGDGGQ
+128 IVRMSGDAGQ

-145 GRPLK
+145 GKPLK
-150 TRVLASGWQAV
+150 TAVLANAWQTVAV
-161 VIDVPAGMLRPGEN
+161 SVPAGVLRAGEN
-175 DLGIGVAKK
+175 DLVIAVARK
-184 GALFHSLEVLA
+184 GALFHSLEVLT

-200 PADAWPPSSPVG
+200 LADAWPASSPVVA
-212 TASVAGQEK
+212 ASVAGQAK

-237 RQSSLVLDTAAPR
+237 RQSFLVLETAASQT
-250 AVAHLRVLARPEGQ
+250 AAHLRISARAEGQ
-264 PAQVLLDETLQ
+264 PTQILLDETQ
-275 PGRWQPHTLSLAALA
+275 ATGHWKSQTLSLAALA
-290 GKLVE
+290 GKLVA
-295 LEFAAV
+295 LEFAVV
-301 DGTDVLWA
+301 DGGDGMWA
-309 TPRILLAAAPSLPRP
+309 APRILLAAAPSLPRP

-346 GQSKVLTPR
+346 QQTKVLTPR

-404 GTPMVSAVL
+404 GTPMISALL
-413 GADGIATGYYGDNSF
+413 GEDKIAAGYYGDNSF
-428 AMGRLKAASKWTSY
+428 AMGRLKAASKWTAY
-442 HQPSQEGKGGGC
+442 HQPSQEGRGGGC
-454 PTLIKLML
+454 PTLIKMML
-462 GFADEQIKAGRRFF
+462 GFADEQSKANRRFF

-537 YDGEVEYLDGCFG
+537 YDGEVEYLDQCFG

-555 LAARGRRDDTA
+555 LAARGLRDDTA

-599 LWVPGLTEKEIA
+599 LWVPGLTGKQITV
-611 IDTTVSHVDVAPT
+611 DTTVSHVDVAPT
-624 ILDLL
+624 ILDLM

-655 VIPAEYGRSYS
+655 VIPSEYGRSYS
-666 LRSANLR
+666 LRAANLR
-673 YIVDYG
+673 YIVDYS
-679 GKEMLYDTVADP
+679 GKEMLYDTLADP

-697 KDQRSMALRYLRD
+697 KDQRPMALRYLRD

-717 YRSRWHTASWGT
+717 HRSRWHTATWGT
-729 LNNQTPEF
+729 LNNQTEEF
-737 VKATGE
+737 VKATGD

>member
-1 MSRVRLLL
+1 MSRVLICFAVL
-9 ATLLAAS
+9 AVSL
-16 PGVGC
+16 GGGC
-21 QRTPLPGAAHAA
+21 QRASLPKAAQAA
-33 PPSSAASRNAVP
+33 PSSAASAG
-45 SASPRLDESG
+45 AATSPRLDESG
-55 PRVDLLANRA
+55 PHVDLLANRA
-65 LWHVF
+65 LWHLY
-70 QKGLVVP
+70 QHGLVIPV
-77 FASEGLRKYT
+77 ASEGFRKYT

-107 LGTTTST
+107 LGTTTSS
-114 LRFPWDGETGAATI
+114 LRFPWDGDVGAATI
-128 VVRMSGDGGQ
+128 VVRMNGSAGQ

-145 GRPLK
+145 GKPLK
-150 TRVLASGWQAV
+150 TVPVADGWQRLA
-161 VIDVPAGMLRPGEN
+161 ISVPAGVLHAGEN
-175 DLGIGVAKK
+175 DLVIAVAKK
-184 GALFHSLEVLA
+184 GALFHSLEVIV
-195 GPAPE
+195 GVAPE
-200 PADAWPPSSPVG
+200 PGDAWPPLSPVMA
-212 TASVAGQEK
+212 ASVAGQEK
-221 AALAGFR
+221 TALARFR
-228 RYVMLLEVP
+228 RYAMLLEIP
-237 RQSSLVLDTAAPR
+237 RQSFLVLETAA
-250 AVAHLRVLARPEGQ
+250 AQTAAHLRVSARPEGQ
-264 PAQVLLDETLQ
+264 PPQILLDETQQ
-275 PGRWQPHTLSLAALA
+275 PGQWQPHTLSLAALA
-290 GKLVE
+290 GKLVA
-295 LEFAAV
+295 LEFAVV
-301 DGTDVLWA
+301 DGGDALWA
-309 TPRILLAAAPSLPRP
+309 APRILLAAAPSLPRP

-346 GQSKVLTPR
+346 GQTKVLTPR

-413 GADGIATGYYGDNSF
+413 GADNIATGYYGDNSF
-428 AMGRLKAASKWTSY
+428 AMGRLKAASKWTAY

-462 GFADEQIKAGRRFF
+462 GFADDQIKSGRRFF

-491 QGITEHYVKG
+491 PGITEHYVKG
-501 EFDPAIGKSPDG
+501 EFDSAIGKSPDG
-513 VILTAIVKG
+513 VILTAIVRG
-522 KLPMTPARWQQLRGL
+522 TLQMTPARWQQLRGL
-537 YDGEVEYLDGCFG
+537 YDGEVEFFDQCFG

-555 LAARGRRDDTA
+555 LATRGLRDDTA
-566 VILLADHGEGF
+566 VIVLADHGEGF

-599 LWVPGLTEKEIA
+599 LWVPGLTDKEITV
-611 IDTTVSHVDVAPT
+611 DTTVSHVDVAPT
-624 ILDLL
+624 ILDLM

-640 SLLPMALRQGPWTPR
+640 SLVPMALRQGPWTPR

-666 LRSANLR
+666 LRAANLR

-679 GKEMLYDTVADP
+679 GKEMLYDTAADP

-697 KDQRSMALRYLRD
+697 KDQRPMALRYLRD

-717 YRSRWHTASWGT
+717 HRARWHTASWGT

-737 VKATGE
+737 AKATGE